1 MSYRYIG
8 RVIGV
13 SLIAGVASVG
23 AHHSSAP
30 HYDRDTTIEMHAF
43 VTDVKFV
50 NPHAYVYFDVERD
63 DGELIAW
70 RCELS
75 AATALQR
82 RGWTSETPLHPGLQI
97 TITGSPAR
105 REKNVCFLSS
115 FTTSAGVQVN
125 RNGDLV
131 ELGLTDSPAFELYA
145 EAAAERPQY
154 LDNGQPNLSGAWVR
168 ARGMGGGMGGAM
180 GGAMGAGG
188 PPGLP
193 AFLSEP
199 IQADGDTVPTRPRN
213 SEAGQLASDQWDYNF
228 DNPAL
233 FCKNANIIH
242 GWTHDSHVNEIL
254 QEDETVTLKY
264 GYMDMVRTVYLN
276 ISAHPE
282 VIAPSTEGH
291 SIGWWE
297 DDTLVIDT
305 IGFSPNTMIPIQEI
319 MHSDQMHIVER
330 YRYDG
335 EAQRLVRSYVVE
347 DPLYFVRT
355 YASEDMMGI
364 SAKPWEPYGCLE
376 LAGDNNQRLE
386 DR

>member
-1 MSYRYIG
+1 MLYRYIG
-8 RVIGV
+8 TVIAV
-13 SLIAGVASVG
+13 SLVGGVASVD
-23 AHHSSAP
+23 AHHSFAP
-30 HYDRDTTIEMHAF
+30 HFDRDTTIELDAF

-50 NPHAYVYFDVERD
+50 NPHAYVYFDVESD
-63 DGELIAW
+63 DGELVPW

-82 RGWTSETPLHPGLQI
+82 RGWTSETPLHPGLRI
-97 TITGSPAR
+97 TISGSPAR
-105 REKNVCFLSS
+105 REDNVCFLSS

-145 EAAAERPQY
+145 EVPAERPQY

-168 ARGMGGGMGGAM
+168 VRGMGGGM

-193 AFLSEP
+193 AFLDEPVQVSE
-199 IQADGDTVPTRPRN
+199 GGLPTRPQN
-213 SEAGQLASDQWDYNF
+213 SQAGQLASDQWDYNF

-242 GWTHDSHVNEIL
+242 GWTHDSHINEIL
-254 QEDETVTLKY
+254 QEDETISLKY
-264 GYMDMVRTVYLN
+264 GYMDMVRTVHLN
-276 ISAHPE
+276 ISTHPE
-282 VIAPSTEGH
+282 DIAPSTEGH

-297 DDTLVIDT
+297 NDTLVIDT

-335 EAQRLVRSYVVE
+335 DAQRLFRSYVAE
-347 DPLYFVRT
+347 DPLYFVST
-355 YASEDMMGI
+355 YASQDMMGI
-364 SAKPWEPYGCLE
+364 SAIPWESYGCLE
-376 LAGDNNQRLE
+376 LAGDNNRRPE